1 MKQITTANGTEEFLY
16 QQLADRLEKQI
27 RQQVLKTGDKL
38 LSVRAMS
45 REQGV
50 SMSTAFNAYAQL
62 EIRGL
67 IEARPKSGYYVCF
80 TPREFSAGPMPVVQ
94 PSGDGHVASI
104 DEMIAM
110 VYEHISA
117 RGIVRFSLATPAME
131 LLPHAKLTKA
141 LMEVIRES
149 PDSCLNYEDVQGN
162 LRLRQQIA
170 RYAFNSGC
178 NFTGQDVV
186 TTQGCMEALFFC
198 LKAVTK
204 PGDTIA
210 IESPVYFGILNVM
223 QGLGLNVLEVPSD
236 PLTGIDIDYLE
247 HNIEAARIK
256 ACLVVANFSNPSG
269 SCMPDAH
276 KQRLVTLLAKHEI
289 PLIED
294 DIYGE
299 LYFGKTRPR
308 TCKSYDQQGLVLL
321 CASVSKSLAPGYRV
335 GWCVPGRYKEKILNL
350 KLNHTVSS
358 ATPTQAAVGLFF
370 ETGRYDLHL
379 RHLRKALYTQ
389 CLHYKQAIA
398 TYFPEDTRIS
408 QPQGG
413 YVLWIALNARIN
425 AFELFKQAMVE
436 HISISPGQIFSVDAR
451 FSNFIRISFGTPFDK
466 KIEQS
471 LKTLGTLVR
480 NMLK

>member
-1 MKQITTANGTEEFLY
+1 MKQVTTTGGNDDFLY

-38 LSVRAMS
+38 LSVRTLS

-50 SMSTAFNAYAQL
+50 SISTAFNAYGLL

-80 TPREFSAGPMPVVQ
+80 TPRQHRGTLPVIQ
-94 PSGDGHVASI
+94 PVHDGHIAST

-110 VYEHISA
+110 VYKNLSA
-117 RGIVRFSLATPAME
+117 RGVVRFSLATPSLA

-141 LMEVIRES
+141 LMQVIRES
-149 PDSCLNYEDVQGN
+149 PDSCMNYEEVQGN
-162 LRLRQQIA
+162 LRLRQQVA

-178 NFTGQDVV
+178 NIAADDVV
-186 TTQGCMEALFFC
+186 TTQGCMEALAFC
-198 LKAVTK
+198 LKAVTS
-204 PGDTIA
+204 PGDAVA
-210 IESPVYFGILNVM
+210 IESPIYFGILNVM
-223 QGLGLNVLEVPSD
+223 QGLGLKVVEIPAD
-236 PLTGIDIDYLE
+236 PVTGIDIAYLE
-247 HNIEAARIK
+247 RNIQSLHIK
-256 ACLVVANFSNPSG
+256 ACLVVTNFNNPSG
-269 SCMPDAH
+269 SCMPDDH
-276 KQRLVTLLAKHEI
+276 KQRLVALLAKQQI

-308 TCKSYDQQGLVLL
+308 TCKSYDRDGWVLL

-335 GWCVPGRYKEKILNL
+335 GWCIPGRFKEKILNL

-358 ATPTQAAVGLFF
+358 ATPTQAAVGLFV

-389 CLHYKQAIA
+389 CLQYIQAIT
-398 TYFPEDTRIS
+398 TYFPEDTRVS

-413 YVLWIALNARIN
+413 YTLWIALNRRIN
-425 AFELFKQAMVE
+425 AFELFKQAIAE
-436 HISISPGQIFSVDAR
+436 NISIAPGQLFSADAR
-451 FSNFIRISFGTPFDK
+451 FTNFIRISFGNPFDK
-466 KIEQS
+466 EIDRS
-471 LKTLGTLVR
+471 LKVLGGIVKD
-480 NMLK
+480 MLR